1 MAENLGNGDLGA
13 EKLAEFREA
22 LKIYVEDVSHVIDDV
37 EMKVGEISDKVA
49 EVFTETAGSFF
60 RFFEDNSFSRKNS
73 NGIFRADL

>member
-1 MAENLGNGDLGA
+1 MGNGDLGA

-37 EMKVGEISDKVA
+37 KHEVGEISDKVA

-60 RFFEDNSFSRKNS
+60 SVFRRYSKQS
-73 NGIFRADL
+73 NLVTSILVTFG